1 MANAGNATLWKTMIH
16 SETGDTDKWG
26 DIDIA
31 IRFLDTTKSICSFA
45 ISIRLL
51 SSRFDFSVN

>member
-1 MANAGNATLWKTMIH
+1 MRATRQRLENND
-16 SETGDTDKWG
+16 SFRAGDTDKWG

-31 IRFLDTTKSICSFA
+31 IRFLATKSICSFA

-51 SSRFDFSVN
+51 SSRPDFDFSVN